1 MALTRSQ
8 QSRRREQEALQ
19 NFLDSRDVVE
29 EVLKSLD
36 PTSRTL
42 LRRVNRGFREAVD
55 ASGLPRA
62 GGNDDGDARLN
73 TVDFFDSVERICWAK
88 ANGSPWD
95 HRVVARLC
103 PPVMPVEVLK
113 WAVENGAPCVCDRF
127 ANADDLVGMYNPAEC
142 TLPKDIG
149 DVVSL

>member
-1 MALTRSQ
+1 MTSTRGQ

-55 ASGLPRA
+55 ASGLPHA
-62 GGNDDGDARLN
+62 GGAAAGDVRLKM
-73 TVDFFDSVERICWAK
+73 VDFLGSVEHISFAK
-88 ANGSPWD
+88 ENGCPWD

-113 WAVENGAPCVCDRF
+113 WAVENGAPCVCDSF